1 MTEPRKTPEELRDT
15 YRLPEDEDALLA
27 ECDVSYFKSSGPG
40 GQHKN
45 RTMSAVRLFHRP
57 SGYVTIGK
65 RDRSQRRNLEAA
77 LHRLREKLARDLEK
91 PKPRK
96 KTAPSRASRKQRV
109 DEKRRRGRLKKE
121 RQDRDWD

>member
-1 MTEPRKTPEELRDT
+1 MTEARKSPEELRQT
-15 YRLPEDEDALLA
+15 YRLPGDDEALLS

-57 SGYVTIGK
+57 SGMVTIGK
-65 RDRSQRRNLEAA
+65 RDRSQRKNLEAA
-77 LHRLREKLARDLEK
+77 LTRLREKLARALEK

-96 KTAPSRASRKQRV
+96 KTAPTRASREKRL
-109 DEKRRRGRLKKE
+109 DEKRRRSRIKKE
-121 RQDRDWD
+121 RREPDWD